1 MRIKLLVSSCFI
13 AVVFLAVA
21 LRGPWGS
28 AMADDGTRFDIS
40 LHGVTHV
47 LQPAVPQSSVEECA
61 YLTGKG
67 AVEFC
72 APGSQGDA
80 PFSMLCSV
88 YALILTGLVLASAS
102 GVVTYVSPYRAT
114 GTSAM
119 LAAASMAAVFS
130 GTVVALISMPRA
142 LKVLDEIPLRMG
154 GTAFVS
160 VWIAM
165 GFLLFAAALSTTSTM
180 LRSS

>member
-1 MRIKLLVSSCFI
+1 MRIKLLVSSCLI
-13 AVVFLAVA
+13 AVALLAVA

-28 AMADDGTRFDIS
+28 ALATDGTRFDVS

-47 LQPAVPQSSVEECA
+47 PHPEVSGAADGGCT

-67 AVEFC
+67 DVEFC
-72 APGSQGDA
+72 APSSVSDA

-88 YALILTGLVLASAS
+88 SSLVLTGLVLALLS

-114 GTSAM
+114 GTSAT
-119 LAAASMAAVFS
+119 LAAASLAAVFS
-130 GTVVALISMPRA
+130 GTVVAQIAMPRA
-142 LKVLDEIPLRMG
+142 LRVLDDNPLQMG
-154 GTAFVS
+154 GLAFTA

-180 LRSS
+180 LKHT